1 MTSSAPARQA
11 AHSTGL
17 GAFLREV
24 DAAIH
29 RIPSRLRHKRF
40 WEIQALVAVATAA
53 HYAVEIQGYTTP
65 DGAVHDLA
73 ISLYVLPLLYAALS
87 FGWEGALMTAVWGSL
102 LTSPST
108 WIWHHGED
116 HWISEVG
123 QLGIIMGVGI
133 IVAWRVDMEAKQR
146 LIAERTSAS
155 LRLLNKVGE
164 VLSHTLNAESQL
176 PQVADELHNAMGME
190 AIVVSLAAES
200 VETDPVVVSAGRFID
215 ALILKAQGTLADLD
229 AGQNVCRLDGRTVV
243 VALRTEVGLLGY
255 LAASAPVDAAVSDE
269 QSDLLENLA
278 HEITVAVENGRLYR
292 QRQESMQSYV
302 RQVTQAHED
311 ERLRISRELHDE
323 TAQELVHLVRRL
335 ERMERDQGPTGTAEA
350 NEALGVARNILSG
363 VRRFSRDLRPSVLDD
378 LGLIAA
384 IEMVVDQTD
393 KVLPG
398 GASLRTTGHP
408 RRLDPQMEL
417 ALFRIAQE
425 ALRNV
430 TKHAQA
436 DTANV
441 TLSFEPEHVVLFVS
455 DDGKGFAPP
464 TNVSDLS
471 RLGKLGVLGMKERA
485 ELVTGTFALRSKA
498 GSGTEIQ
505 VRVPC

>member
-1 MTSSAPARQA
+1 V
-11 AHSTGL
+11 
-17 GAFLREV
+17 LREV

-40 WEIQALVAVATAA
+40 WEIQMLVAVATAA

-65 DGAVHDLA
+65 EGAVHDLA
-73 ISLYVLPLLYAALS
+73 ISLYMLPLLYAALS
-87 FGWEGALMTAVWGSL
+87 FGWEGALMTAIWGAL

-133 IVAWRVDMEAKQR
+133 IVAWRVDMESKQR

-164 VLSHTLNAESQL
+164 VLSNTLNAESQL
-176 PQVADELHNAMGME
+176 PQVVDEVQSALGMQ

-200 VETDPVVVSAGRFID
+200 AETDPVIVSAGRFID
-215 ALILKAQGTLADLD
+215 ALTTRANGAMSDLD
-229 AGQNVCRLDGRTVV
+229 SGRNVSRLDGRTVI
-243 VALRTEVGLLGY
+243 VALRTEGGLLGY
-255 LAASAPVDAAVSDE
+255 LGASAPQNATLSDE
-269 QSDLLENLA
+269 HSGLLENLA

-311 ERLRISRELHDE
+311 ERLRIARELHDE

-335 ERMERDQGPTGTAEA
+335 ERLERDEGGTAAEA
-350 NEALGVARNILSG
+350 KEAVAVARNILSG

-384 IEMVVDQTD
+384 IEMVVDQND
-393 KVLPG
+393 KILPG

-408 RRLDPQMEL
+408 RRLEPQVEL

-430 TKHAQA
+430 SKHAQA
-436 DTANV
+436 NTVSV
-441 TLSFEPEHVVLFVS
+441 TLAFEPDHVCLTVA

-485 ELVTGTFALRSKA
+485 ELVTGTFELRSMA
-498 GSGTEIQ
+498 GKGTEIA